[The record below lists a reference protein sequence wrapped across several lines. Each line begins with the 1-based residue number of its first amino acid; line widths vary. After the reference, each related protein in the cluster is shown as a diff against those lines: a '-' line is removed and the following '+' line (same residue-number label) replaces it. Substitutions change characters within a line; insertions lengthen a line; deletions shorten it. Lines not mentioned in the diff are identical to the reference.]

1 MGKCRFAACG
11 LAAFIFAAGLLSGG
25 RQLTALADGASAAS
39 GASAADAPAVT
50 AETAAVIDADTFQ
63 IYYQKDMHR
72 QMYPASITKIMTGL
86 LAVEDGRTDDVVTV
100 PADVGKSQSRDYTN
114 IALRPGEQLTQEQL
128 LYTMFLA
135 SANDCAQVLA
145 EHIGGSVD
153 NFVSMMNYRAR
164 QLGATDTH
172 FDNPN
177 GLPDTNNVTSA
188 YDMALIASQAVKLP
202 ELVRYFGA
210 VSYTLQPTNMRN
222 QPEQYTTLVKMLRP
236 TTRYYYPGII
246 AAKSGWIVA
255 SGYTL
260 VTAATRDGRTVVCV
274 VMKSASNVSVM
285 EDSEKL
291 LDYAFSQ
298 PQATVA
304 RAVATNSLNVSIS
317 SGSVSA
323 SSRAAARHTRKAAD
337 TVSRFVTMLLLAVG
351 AVAVLIAA
359 VILMLRF
366 RDRRRQKAADMDAAD
381 VS

>member
-1 MGKCRFAACG
+1 MGKFKFAACG
-11 LAAFIFAAGLLSGG
+11 LAAFILAAGLLSGG
-25 RQLTALADGASAAS
+25 RPWTVLAAGAPSAS
-39 GASAADAPAVT
+39 GTSTAGEPAVT
-50 AETAAVIDADTFQ
+50 AETAAVIDADTYQ

-86 LAVEDGRTDDVVTV
+86 LAVEDGRSDEVVTV

-114 IALRPGEQLTQEQL
+114 IALLPGEQLTQEQL

-145 EHIGGSVD
+145 EHIGGNVD

-177 GLPDTNNVTSA
+177 GLPDNNNVTSA

-210 VSYTLQPTNMRN
+210 VSYTLQPTNMRK

-236 TTRYYYPGII
+236 ATRYYYPGII

-260 VTAATRDGRTVVCV
+260 VTAATRDGRTAVCV
-274 VMKSASNVSVM
+274 VMKSADNVSVM
-285 EDSEKL
+285 EDSKKL
-291 LDYAFSQ
+291 LDYAFTQ
-298 PQATVA
+298 PQEAVSRTVA
-304 RAVATNSLNVSIS
+304 ANSLNVSTPSGAIS
-317 SGSVSA
+317 G
-323 SSRAAARHTRKAAD
+323 SSRAATAGHTRQDAN

-359 VILMLRF
+359 VVLVLKL
-366 RDRRRQKAADMDAAD
+366 RDRRRQKAADMQ
-381 VS
+381 